1 MRLSLPVSAVLLVL
15 SVAAAGAQP
24 CGPKKRVDCVLPN
37 PAVDF
42 SGVSDISKKI
52 VAEEPPPAAAPAK
65 PVADGPPASAP
76 YTGPTIGAAPL
87 PRAPTVGFK
96 WSLE

>member
-1 MRLSLPVSAVLLVL
+1 MRLSLPLGAVFLAVSI
-15 SVAAAGAQP
+15 VAAAAQP

-37 PAVDF
+37 PGVDF
-42 SGVSDISKKI
+42 SAVSDISKKI
-52 VAEEPPPAAAPAK
+52 VAEEPPPPKAPAK
-65 PVADGPPASAP
+65 PVADGPGAPVP